1 MPMDFEQALRYE
13 LSSVGAVTNKVY
25 PLNAPE
31 QAIEPFIIYTS
42 SEGQREQNLTGW
54 ATMREVDCEIQVV
67 AVTYGDV
74 KSITKDVINKLLSML
89 NRSIGVDGVF
99 IRDLE
104 YDKSTEL
111 FDQDLQQYRSVI
123 DIRVRY

>member
-1 MPMDFEQALRYE
+1 MAMDFEQALRYE
-13 LSSVGAVTNKVY
+13 LSLVSAVTNKVY

-31 QAIEPFIIYTS
+31 QAIEPFVIYTS
-42 SEGQREQNLTGW
+42 SEGQREQNLNGW

-67 AVTYGDV
+67 ATSYGDV
-74 KSITKDVINKLLSML
+74 KSITKDVITKLLSML
-89 NRSIGVDGVF
+89 NRSIGVDGVL

-104 YDKSTEL
+104 YDKPTEL